1 MRIVSWNVAR
11 FSARLAEQAAA
22 LAGRDP
28 DVVALQEITRRTLP
42 LWRAALSTIGLTHIR
57 ASLDEADP
65 GRRPIGRR
73 RTGVLLSSRA
83 PLTGASTRLPVPWPE
98 TTLAATTSSVA
109 AGEIEVQ
116 VVHVPNAANGWV
128 RVRTLKA
135 IRSGLATGPP
145 GPRVLCGDLNIP
157 RRELQRV
164 GEVISFA
171 RDSRGRLRP
180 DRGTEWDEAELGVVP
195 GLREVGTRMPFEP
208 CMATRAR
215 SRVGHGGG

>member
-11 FSARLAEQAAA
+11 LSARLAEQAAA

-57 ASLDEADP
+57 ASLDDADP
-65 GRRPIGRR
+65 GRQPIGRR

-83 PLTGASTRLPVPWPE
+83 PLTSASTRLPVPWPE
-98 TTLAATTSSVA
+98 TTLAAATSSVA
-109 AGEIEVQ
+109 TGEIEVHC
-116 VVHVPNAANGWV
+116 VHVPNAANGWV
-128 RVRTLKA
+128 KVRTLKA

-157 RRELQRV
+157 RRELPS
-164 GEVISFA
+164 GEVISSHATPEAASAPIAGPNGTRLSWASF
-171 RDSRGRLRP
+171 RGFVKS
-180 DRGTEWDEAELGVVP
+180 A
-195 GLREVGTRMPFEP
+195 TRMPFEP